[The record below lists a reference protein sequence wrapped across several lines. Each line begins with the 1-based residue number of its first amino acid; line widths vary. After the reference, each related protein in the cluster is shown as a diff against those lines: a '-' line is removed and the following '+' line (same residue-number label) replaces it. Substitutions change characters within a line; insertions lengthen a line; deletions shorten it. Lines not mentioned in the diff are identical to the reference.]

1 MILAGD
7 TNIGFIGTGVMGKSM
22 ARHLMKGNYPVHIY
36 SRTKKKAEEL
46 IAEGAIWEES
56 VAALASRCQ
65 VVFTIVGFPPDVE
78 EVYLGEQG
86 ILKNISSG
94 GYVIDMTTSKP
105 ELAVTIADQA
115 GETGVFSLDAPV
127 SGGDVGAREGKLSI
141 MVGGEKEAFDTILP
155 LFELM
160 GTNIVYQG
168 AAGSGQHTKMCNQ
181 IIVAGGMLGITE
193 ALAYATKAGLDAT
206 SVHENI
212 ASGAARSWALTNLW
226 PRVINGD
233 FEPGFYVKHFIKDM
247 TIASE
252 TAKMLDLDTPGLDLV
267 KSLYEK
273 LAEQGGGDDGT
284 QALFK
289 IYTSE
294 GISKKS

>member
-1 MILAGD
+1 MILAEN

-22 ARHLMKGNYPVHIY
+22 ARHLMKGSYPVHIY

-56 VAALASRCQ
+56 VADLASRCQ

-78 EVYLGEQG
+78 EVYLGEGG

-105 ELAVTIADQA
+105 ELAAVIADQA
-115 GETGVFSLDAPV
+115 KEMGVFALDAPV
-127 SGGDVGAREGKLSI
+127 SGGDVGARDGKLSI
-141 MVGGEKEAFDTILP
+141 MVGGEKEAFETILP
-155 LFELM
+155 LFQLM
-160 GTNIVYQG
+160 GTNIVHQG
-168 AAGSGQHTKMCNQ
+168 GAGNGQHTKMCNQ
-181 IIVAGGMLGITE
+181 IIVAGNMLGITE
-193 ALAYATKAGLDAT
+193 ALAYANKTGLDAS

-212 ASGAARSWALTNLW
+212 ESGAARSWALVNLW
-226 PRVINGD
+226 PKIIDGD

-252 TAKMLDLDTPGLDLV
+252 AAKKMNLETPGLDLI

-294 GISKKS
+294 G

>member
-1 MILAGD
+1 
-7 TNIGFIGTGVMGKSM
+7 
-22 ARHLMKGNYPVHIY
+22 
-36 SRTKKKAEEL
+36 
-46 IAEGAIWEES
+46 
-56 VAALASRCQ
+56 
-65 VVFTIVGFPPDVE
+65 
-78 EVYLGEQG
+78 
-86 ILKNISSG
+86 
-94 GYVIDMTTSKP
+94 
-105 ELAVTIADQA
+105 
-115 GETGVFSLDAPV
+115 
-127 SGGDVGAREGKLSI
+127 

-193 ALAYATKAGLDAT
+193 ALAYATQAGLDAS
-206 SVHENI
+206 SVLKNI
-212 ASGAARSWALTNLW
+212 ESGAARSWALTNLW
-226 PRVINGD
+226 PRIINEN

-247 TIASE
+247 AIASE
-252 TAKMLDLDTPGLDLV
+252 TAKTLNLDTPGLDLV

-289 IYTSE
+289 IYTS
-294 GISKKS
+294 GK

>member
-1 MILAGD
+1 MILPQN
-7 TNIGFIGTGVMGKSM
+7 TNVGFIGTGVMGKSM
-22 ARHLMKGNYPVHIY
+22 VRHLMKGSYPVHIY

-46 IAEGAIWEES
+46 IAEGAVWEES

-65 VVFTIVGFPPDVE
+65 VIFTIVGFPPDVE
-78 EVYLGEQG
+78 DVYLGEEG
-86 ILKNISSG
+86 ILKNIASG

-105 ELAVTIADQA
+105 ELAATIADQA
-115 GETGVFSLDAPV
+115 REKGVLSLDAPV
-127 SGGDVGAREGKLSI
+127 SGGDVGARDGKLSI
-141 MVGGEKEAFDTILP
+141 MVGGEKEVFDTILP

-181 IIVAGGMLGITE
+181 IIIAGVMLGITE
-193 ALAYATKAGLDAT
+193 ALAYANKAGLDAT
-206 SVHENI
+206 SVLKNI
-212 ASGAARSWALTNLW
+212 ESGAARSWALTNLW
-226 PRVINGD
+226 PRIIDEN

-252 TAKMLDLDTPGLDLV
+252 TAKTLGLDTPGLDLA

-273 LAEQGGGDDGT
+273 LAEQGGGDYGT

-289 IYTSE
+289 VYTSE
-294 GISKKS
+294 G